1 MIVRDEEPRL
11 PRCLASIAPFVD
23 EMVVVDTGSTDR
35 TREVARDYG
44 ARVFD
49 FPWMDSFSLARNQSI
64 EQARGRW
71 ILRMDADDVISP
83 EDGPKLRELIQR
95 YPERDDIAYLMEYR
109 VPPAP
114 DGTGGHVVDQVQLW
128 PNRPD
133 LRFEY
138 HLHEQLL
145 PAVLRAGL
153 YTLPTGIA
161 VHHCNYDWSAEGQ
174 AKRRRR
180 DFPLLERD
188 LRERPDDP
196 FVLFNLGMTH
206 HNTTREYE
214 VAAHYL
220 RRSLDCSRGQHGI
233 DRITYPLLIQARI
246 GQNDWEA
253 ALAVNEEGRTRF
265 PEHAELLLQAGEIY
279 ERLGRPE
286 EARRALERLVLGF
299 DEPQYRC
306 TDVGLRTYRGRC
318 ELALLLRRLGHTDH
332 CEQILREVTQTYPFY
347 RPARV
352 ELAQTLRLLN
362 RHEEAQAL
370 SA

>member
-11 PRCLASIAPFVD
+11 PKCLASIAPFVE

-49 FPWMDSFSLARNQSI
+49 CPWMDSFSLARNQSI
-64 EQARGRW
+64 EQARGSW
-71 ILRMDADDVISP
+71 VLRMDADDVISP
-83 EDGPKLRELIQR
+83 EDGAKLRELIHR
-95 YPERDDIAYLMEYR
+95 YPGRNDVAYLMEYR

-145 PAVLRAGL
+145 PAVLRAGM
-153 YTLPTGIA
+153 YTVPTGIA
-161 VHHCNYDWSAEGQ
+161 IHHCNYDWSEEGQ
-174 AKRRRR
+174 TKRRRR

-188 LRERPDDP
+188 LRDRPEDP

-214 VAAHYL
+214 VAAQYL
-220 RRSLDCSRGQHGI
+220 RRSLDCSAGSHGI
-233 DRITYPLLIQARI
+233 DRIAYPLLVRTRI
-246 GQNDWEA
+246 AQNDWEA
-253 ALAVNEEGRTRF
+253 ARAVNEEGRARF

-279 ERLGRPE
+279 ERLGRPA
-286 EARRALERLVLGF
+286 EARQALERLVLGC

-306 TDVGLRTYRGRC
+306 MDVGLRTYRGRS
-318 ELALLLRRLGHTDH
+318 ELALLLRRLGQTGH
-332 CEQILREVTQTYPFY
+332 CEQILREVTETYPSY
-347 RPARV
+347 GPARL
-352 ELAQTLRLLN
+352 ELAETLRMLN
-362 RHEEAQAL
+362 RHDEAQAL
-370 SA
+370 VA